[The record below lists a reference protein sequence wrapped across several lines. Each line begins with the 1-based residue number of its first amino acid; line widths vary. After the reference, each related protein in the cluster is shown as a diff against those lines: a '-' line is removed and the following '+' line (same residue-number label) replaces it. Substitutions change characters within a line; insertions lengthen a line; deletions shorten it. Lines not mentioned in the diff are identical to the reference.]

1 MRISNILNYIA
12 VVILITLLS
21 CSHAPNEQKNI
32 TCTINLT
39 RLWKNDSNRLKISE
53 RRNRKI
59 TQLVDKK
66 GDSVTFGVYD
76 FYSNG
81 QLQSYRFFVSDSQY
95 AYKEE
100 LDSVGNITVIEGSP
114 VVTHLYRKIDSSI
127 VEFTFLFSSLNT
139 DYKNITVKTNTGV
152 QFPANLLDNAV
163 FTSMKS
169 VTFYLPVAKTFNN
182 VEVFTTG
189 DLINTCLKKQWT
201 LKDTV
206 SFKRAVL

>member
-1 MRISNILNYIA
+1 MKIRIILNYIA
-12 VVILITLLS
+12 IVILIALLS
-21 CSHAPNEQKNI
+21 CLHTSNEQKNI
-32 TCTINLT
+32 GCGIKLT
-39 RLWKNDSNRLKISE
+39 WLWKNDSNRLKVSE
-53 RRNRKI
+53 RRGGKI
-59 TQLVDKK
+59 TQVIDRK

-76 FYSNG
+76 FYSND
-81 QLQSYRFFVSDSQY
+81 QLKSYRFFVSDSQY

-100 LDSVGNITVIEGSP
+100 LDSVGNITDIEGSP

-127 VEFTFLFSSLNT
+127 IEFTFLFSSLNT
-139 DYKNITVKTNTGV
+139 DYKNVIVRTNTGV
-152 QFPANLLDNAV
+152 QFPVNLLENAA
-163 FTSMKS
+163 FTNMKS

-182 VEVFTTG
+182 VEVFTTC